1 MPDDWVELLRR
12 LVPAATPRP
21 VQALALE
28 CGLLTSRRNV
38 IVAAPT
44 NSGKSLV
51 GMLVLLEA
59 LRQGKRA
66 LLIEP
71 LRALASEQADNVQRM
86 LAACADLLDVKPSVR
101 VTTGDYRLQ
110 SEEYADPAPAAE
122 L

>member
-1 MPDDWVELLRR
+1 MV
-12 LVPAATPRP
+12 AAIAPGGAPRA
-21 VQALALE
+21 VQRQALEA
-28 CGLLTSRRNV
+28 GLLTTRRNL

-51 GMLVLLEA
+51 GILVLLEA
-59 LRQGKRA
+59 LRHGKRA

-71 LRALASEQADNVQRM
+71 LRALAGEQAENVQRM